1 MSIATLQLRF
11 DAGVD
16 KSLLALA
23 YLDETLNVDAEGNVQ
38 TQFLP
43 SDTPYFLVH
52 LDPALVV
59 SSIVCS
65 SGTVRSLG
73 LVIRSAQADL
83 DVATDEDVQ
92 ELEYIPDIV
101 EPAFFWYGNSPAVR
115 RQDRSLY
122 FSGDLPAA
130 GSVSYQYRALS
141 YQYVPPSLGPTQDWR
156 TLIVV
161 NVGASI

>member
-1 MSIATLQLRF
+1 MSLATLQLRF
-11 DAGVD
+11 DAGAD
-16 KSLLALA
+16 SNLLALA
-23 YLDETLNVDAEGNVQ
+23 YLDETMNVDADGNVQ

-52 LDPALVV
+52 LDPLLVV
-59 SSIVCS
+59 NSIVCS

-73 LVIRSAQADL
+73 LVMRSAQADL
-83 DVATDEDVQ
+83 DVATDEDTQ
-92 ELEYIPDIV
+92 ELEYIPAVD
-101 EPAFFWYGNSPAVR
+101 PAFFWYGNTPAVT
-115 RQDRSLY
+115 RQERSLQ

-130 GSVSYQYRALS
+130 GRVSYQYRALS

-161 NVGASI
+161 HVGGLT